1 MCVSTHMCRHT
12 QGVHGNTELPF
23 NCAANQY
30 RSKNKV
36 YLKKKK
42 PFPKH
47 KFFPSKTNG
56 REIFYYL
63 ESNASHV
70 LGQNDCVFLA
80 IKRLWAGGGNI
91 L

>member
-42 PFPKH
+42 KRV
-47 KFFPSKTNG
+47 SRSVL
-56 REIFYYL
+56 REFSEGIG
-63 ESNASHV
+63 EM
-70 LGQNDCVFLA
+70 
-80 IKRLWAGGGNI
+80 GGYSREKGT
-91 L
+91 